1 MILEKFLKNYED
13 FDFIDI
19 EEIIENLWIIIEK
32 VDFWHTE
39 INWVRTKIWNKEIIF
54 INPNLDIKKQRF
66 VMAHELCHF
75 LLWEKEVFKRPICVR
90 PFQEVRADDFATDLL
105 LPENRLKE
113 LIIDWYDIF
122 QISDIMWI
130 PEKYV
135 EQRYKKII
143 SNKKFYE
150 KNKFV
155 DWGC

>member
-39 INWVRTKIWNKEIIF
+39 INWARTKIWNKEIIF

-66 VMAHELCHF
+66 VMAHELCYF

-105 LPENRLKE
+105 LPENRLNE